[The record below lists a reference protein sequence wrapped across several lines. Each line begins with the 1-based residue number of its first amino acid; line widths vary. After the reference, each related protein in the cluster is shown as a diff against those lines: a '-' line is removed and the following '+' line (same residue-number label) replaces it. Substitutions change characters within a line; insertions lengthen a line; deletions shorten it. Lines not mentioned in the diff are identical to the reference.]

1 MSEEFPYPR
10 FQARRRFF
18 KLVDAILFK
27 MFAQVEIIGK
37 ENLPT
42 KGPIMVVANH
52 FSFADPSLLIHILPW
67 HLEFL
72 AGTNH
77 PGAPNK
83 LIGNMPK
90 LWGVYKVHRGTSSRY
105 AFKAASAIMEQ
116 GGILGIFPEG
126 GVWAT
131 VLRPARPGVPLMAAT
146 SQAPILPIGI
156 DGMDKMFPLKFNL
169 FRRTKIT
176 IRVGKPFGPFEV
188 TGRGKE
194 RRTQLD
200 DIGDEIM
207 RKISELL
214 PAEKR
219 GLWADD
225 PTLVEEAKAV
235 SEYPW

>member
-10 FQARRRFF
+10 FQIRRRFF
-18 KLVDAILFK
+18 KFIGSLLFK
-27 MFAQVEIIGK
+27 LFAQVEIIGK

-42 KGPIMVVANH
+42 EGPIIVVANH
-52 FSFADPSLLIHILPW
+52 FSFADPSLLIHLLPW
-67 HLEFL
+67 QLEFL

-83 LIGNMPK
+83 IIGNMPK
-90 LWGVYKVHRGTSSRY
+90 LWGVYKVQRGTSSRY
-105 AFKAASAIMEQ
+105 AFKASSAIMQQ

-131 VLRPARPGVPLMAAT
+131 VLRPARPGVPLITAN
-146 SQAPILPIGI
+146 SQAPLLPIGI
-156 DGMDKMFPLKFNL
+156 DGMDKMFPLKFSL

-176 IRVGKPFGPFEV
+176 VRVGEQFGPFQV

-194 RRTQLD
+194 RRAQLD
-200 DIGDEIM
+200 NIGDEIM
-207 RKISELL
+207 SKIAELL
-214 PAEKR
+214 PPEKR

-225 PTLVEEAKAV
+225 PKLVEEAKAV
-235 SEYPW
+235 SEFPW